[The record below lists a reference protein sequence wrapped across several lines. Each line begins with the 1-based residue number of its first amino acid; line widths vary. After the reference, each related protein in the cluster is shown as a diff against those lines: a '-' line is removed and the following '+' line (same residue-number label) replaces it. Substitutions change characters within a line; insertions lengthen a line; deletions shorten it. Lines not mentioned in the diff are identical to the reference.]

1 MKPRLIFMLLITA
14 LLLVSIPAAQA
25 APQVYDLPWWKV
37 AGGGGDSQG
46 GSYLLRGTA
55 GQAEAGTLTGGQY
68 ILEGGFWSGFPAGG
82 HEVFLP
88 LLRKA
93 N

>member
-25 APQVYDLPWWKV
+25 APQAYNLPWWKV
-37 AGGGGDSQG
+37 AAGGGDSQG
-46 GSYLLRGTA
+46 GSYLLQGTA
-55 GQAEAGTLTGGQY
+55 GQSEAGTLNGGQY
-68 ILEGGFWSGFPAGG
+68 ILEGGFWSPSQAGG
-82 HEVFLP
+82 HETFLP
-88 LLRKA
+88 FLTRS